1 MNQANTGWEGGIYQI
16 LSEINRVK
24 WYRISGLPW

>member
-1 MNQANTGWEGGIYQI
+1 MNQVNTGWEGGIYQN
-16 LSEINRVK
+16 LSEIIRVK